1 MLKMLTFLTVLTI
14 NLSTA
19 ILLRLN
25 YLIVWVEVKR
35 YVKNME
41 EQLNQG
47 ETLEFDERTGR
58 SGSSEGNL
66 LIMLASFY
74 FSYHS
79 WVIKEFW

>member
-1 MLKMLTFLTVLTI
+1 
-14 NLSTA
+14 
-19 ILLRLN
+19 
-25 YLIVWVEVKR
+25 
-35 YVKNME
+35 ME

-47 ETLEFDERTGR
+47 ETLQFDERTGR
-58 SGSSEGNL
+58 SGCSEGNL